1 MPWHPPIPAGKLYSA
16 PALQLGTG
24 LALLVYLYDGVQ
36 RDGWVDV
43 SLEQAAAD
51 LGVPYRTVK
60 DWWKRLREGPF
71 FSDQQDRGKRGWR
84 VRLADDWLDW
94 HVMANNYPEKFHGR
108 TAALDGDTENASRP
122 TQGQKVALD
131 SDTEDASRP
140 VQGRDT
146 ALDGDTEEAS
156 RHTQGRH
163 AALEMRQGP
172 VKALSRP
179 THGRDAA
186 LEGAACKEDQHDQ
199 ESRLLRAIR
208 APPSEHQQ
216 LMHLYAEGLGYQL
229 TTATQEA
236 VAAKKILAAGYTPEQ
251 AIDVYRTLKADIF
264 WQGKHLSLQTVYK
277 QMGAVLQAPKVGTNG
292 TRTYRNGQHPD
303 ARDEWP
309 GFTAW
314 NPDEPL

>member
-16 PALQLGTG
+16 PALQLGAG
-24 LALLVYLYDGVQ
+24 LALLLYLYDGVQ

-43 SLEQAAAD
+43 SLDQAAVD
-51 LGVPYRTVK
+51 LGMPYRTTK

-94 HVMANNYPEKFHGR
+94 RVMANNYPKELQGQQ
-108 TAALDGDTENASRP
+108 AALDDDPVGASRP
-122 TQGQKVALD
+122 TQGQHAALD
-131 SDTEDASRP
+131 DETESASRP
-140 VQGRDT
+140 VQGRN
-146 ALDGDTEEAS
+146 
-156 RHTQGRH
+156 H
-163 AALEMRQGP
+163 APETHQSP
-172 VKALSRP
+172 IKAQSRP
-179 THGRDAA
+179 SQGRDAA
-186 LEGAACKEDQHDQ
+186 REGAAFKGEQHDQ
-199 ESRLLRAIR
+199 ESRFLRAIR
-208 APPSEHQQ
+208 APPSEHHR
-216 LMHLYAEGLGYQL
+216 LMQMYAESLGYQL
-229 TTATQEA
+229 TTASQEA

-277 QMGAVLQAPKVGTNG
+277 QMGAVLQAPKVGSNG
-292 TRTYRNGQHPD
+292 TRTHGNGQHPD